1 MHSSIFLEAKNE
13 EKLKQKFSF
22 FFHQVK
28 IKFAHFGGLQN
39 SNYIFHVKF
48 YSWRL
53 FFEVNGRFMHKKK
66 SFLGSLRFWETENI
80 AARTNNSRSFCNW
93 THKNFPDQQH
103 IQ

>member
-39 SNYIFHVKF
+39 SNYIIHVKF
-48 YSWRL
+48 YSYRL
-53 FFEVNGRFMHKKK
+53 FFEVNGRFMQKNKIIFRVPEVLGNWKHCRAHEQFAE
-66 SFLGSLRFWETENI
+66 FL
-80 AARTNNSRSFCNW
+80 
-93 THKNFPDQQH
+93 
-103 IQ
+103 

>member
-48 YSWRL
+48 YSYRL
-53 FFEVNGRFMHKKK
+53 FFEKNVIATSTNKFPLSNTDDPRKIKERKK
-66 SFLGSLRFWETENI
+66 NI
-80 AARTNNSRSFCNW
+80 AGTGSAGELVNRYLNE
-93 THKNFPDQQH
+93 H
-103 IQ
+103 